1 MSCNPNPYYGPPRK
15 DAFQTDFELRAEL
28 DIMRREL
35 NAANQTNVEL
45 RAHNI
50 ELRAAL
56 RAALDNMRRALSAA
70 NQTNATGATGLT
82 GAPR

>member
-1 MSCNPNPYYGPPRK
+1 MSWNPNPSYGPPIK
-15 DAFQTDFELRAEL
+15 DQLQTNIELRAEL

-56 RAALDNMRRALSAA
+56 DNMRRALSAA
-70 NQTNATGATGLT
+70 NQTSAKLKNN
-82 GAPR
+82 P